1 MVTQFCWISVIF
13 VDLGGLYKISTIWW
27 ILQDPAR
34 RGPAR
39 RLKIE
44 DSTHVIPH
52 ADVPSVWRIRVR
64 LWWVLRCMCVC
75 VFMSSGSASCILAGP
90 NSRPSVRSLGVTA
103 KKNKKFKK
111 G

>member
-27 ILQDPAR
+27 ILQDLAR

-64 LWWVLRCMCVC
+64 FWWALRCMCVC
-75 VFMSSGSASCILAGP
+75 VYVIRQCEMHSGRAEFAAFRALFGCDS
-90 NSRPSVRSLGVTA
+90 
-103 KKNKKFKK
+103 
-111 G
+111 